1 MQSAGFKVSY
11 LGTGAG
17 GCILRNHTA
26 IVLECPGGERILL
39 DAASGNTVLRH
50 ANRLGMSPVEF
61 DHCLLT
67 HSHPDHCEGL
77 PHIEMQRSR
86 RNAAERPMQLYGSGA
101 ALADVGVLL
110 SYPRRGLAV
119 DANGAR
125 RSDGRRVFDFRPADP
140 GEWIQLTPGVRA
152 KCAPVEHIGGAV
164 AWRIEASGVGA
175 SGGGASG
182 IEAPGIEVSGI
193 GASGG
198 GASGTETSG
207 IEASGIGASGVG
219 VIVFSGDTR
228 WCPALAELAEGAD
241 LLIHE
246 AICTEDDRSRADNAA
261 HATAAEAGRIAQLAG
276 VRQLT
281 LTHIDNAFHAHTEL
295 LAAEARGAYDGGPVW
310 VAADC
315 WQQSV

>member
-1 MQSAGFKVSY
+1 MMDNALPTAGFTVSY

-17 GCILRNHTA
+17 GSILRNHTA
-26 IVLECPGGERILL
+26 IVLDCPGGERILL
-39 DAASGNTVLRH
+39 DAASGNTALRN
-50 ANRLGMSPVEF
+50 ANRLGMSPTDF

-86 RNAAERPMQLYGSGA
+86 RNPEEKPMQLYGSAA

-119 DANGAR
+119 DGNGAR
-125 RSDGRRVFDFRPADP
+125 RNDGRRVFDFRPAEP
-140 GEWIQLTPGVRA
+140 GQWLQLTPGIRA
-152 KCAPVEHIGGAV
+152 KCAPVDHIGGAI
-164 AWRIEASGVGA
+164 AWRIEASAIEPSGNTA
-175 SGGGASG
+175 SGGGA
-182 IEAPGIEVSGI
+182 V
-193 GASGG
+193 
-198 GASGTETSG
+198 
-207 IEASGIGASGVG
+207 
-219 VIVFSGDTR
+219 VFSGDTR
-228 WCPALAELAEGAD
+228 WCPALAELAEGAT

-246 AICTEDDRSRADNAA
+246 AICTETDRSRADDTA

-281 LTHIDNAFHAHTEL
+281 LTHIDNIFHAQTEL
-295 LAAEARGAYDGGPVW
+295 LAAEARSVYDGGPVS

>member
-1 MQSAGFKVSY
+1 MAMEDALQSAGFKVSY

-39 DAASGNTVLRH
+39 DAASGNAVLRH

-152 KCAPVEHIGGAV
+152 KCATVEHIGGAV
-164 AWRIEASGVGA
+164 AWRIEASGV
-175 SGGGASG
+175 
-182 IEAPGIEVSGI
+182 
-193 GASGG
+193 
-198 GASGTETSG
+198 
-207 IEASGIGASGVG
+207 GASGVG

-295 LAAEARGAYDGGPVW
+295 LAAEARGAYDGGAVW

-315 WQQSV
+315 WQQRV

>member
-1 MQSAGFKVSY
+1 MQSAGFTVSY

-17 GCILRNHTA
+17 GSILRNHTA
-26 IVLECPGGERILL
+26 IVLDCPGGERILL
-39 DAASGNTVLRH
+39 DAASGNTALRH
-50 ANRLGMSPVEF
+50 ANLLGMSPTDF

-86 RNAAERPMQLYGSGA
+86 RNPEESPMQLYGSGT

-125 RSDGRRVFDFRPADP
+125 RSDGRRVFDFRPAEP
-140 GEWIQLTPGVRA
+140 GEWIRLTPGIRA
-152 KCAPVEHIGGAV
+152 KCAPVDHIGGAV
-164 AWRIEASGVGA
+164 AWRIEAAGVETD
-175 SGGGASG
+175 GGGA
-182 IEAPGIEVSGI
+182 V
-193 GASGG
+193 
-198 GASGTETSG
+198 
-207 IEASGIGASGVG
+207 
-219 VIVFSGDTR
+219 VFSGDTR
-228 WCPALAELAEGAD
+228 WCPALAELAEGAT

-246 AICTEDDRSRADNAA
+246 AICTEADRSRADSTA

-276 VRQLT
+276 VQQLT
-281 LTHIDNAFHAHTEL
+281 LTHIDNVFHAQTEL
-295 LAAEARGAYDGGPVW
+295 LAVEARTVYDGGPVS

>member
-1 MQSAGFKVSY
+1 MEDAVQTAGFTVSY

-86 RNAAERPMQLYGSGA
+86 RNPDERPMQLYGSGT

-119 DANGAR
+119 DGNGAR
-125 RSDGRRVFDFRPADP
+125 RNDGRRVFDFRPAEP
-140 GEWIQLTPGVRA
+140 GEWIQITPGVRA
-152 KCAPVEHIGGAV
+152 KCAPVDHIGGAI

-175 SGGGASG
+175 AGSGSS
-182 IEAPGIEVSGI
+182 GIEVSGV
-193 GASGG
+193 GA
-198 GASGTETSG
+198 SG
-207 IEASGIGASGVG
+207 IEASGIEASGGG

-261 HATAAEAGRIAQLAG
+261 HATAAEAGRIAQLAR

-295 LAAEARGAYDGGPVW
+295 LAAEARGVYDGGTVS

>member
-1 MQSAGFKVSY
+1 MESAGFTVSY

-17 GCILRNHTA
+17 GSILRNHTA
-26 IVLECPGGERILL
+26 IVVDCPGGERILL

-50 ANRLGMSPVEF
+50 ADALGMSPTDF

-86 RNAAERPMQLYGSGA
+86 RNPAEQPMQLYGSDT
-101 ALADVGVLL
+101 ALADIGVLL
-110 SYPRRGLAV
+110 SYPRRGLTV
-119 DANGAR
+119 DAGGAR
-125 RSDGRRVFDFRPADP
+125 RSDGRRVFDFRPAQP
-140 GEWIQLTPGVRA
+140 GEWLQLTPGVRA
-152 KCAPVEHIGGAV
+152 KCAPVDHIGGAV
-164 AWRIEASGVGA
+164 AWRIEASG
-175 SGGGASG
+175 GGA
-182 IEAPGIEVSGI
+182 V
-193 GASGG
+193 
-198 GASGTETSG
+198 
-207 IEASGIGASGVG
+207 
-219 VIVFSGDTR
+219 VFSGDTR

-246 AICTEDDRSRADNAA
+246 AICTELDRTRADNTA

-281 LTHIDNAFHAHTEL
+281 LTHIDNVFHAQTEL
-295 LAAEARGAYDGGPVW
+295 LAAEARTVYDGGLVS

-315 WQQSV
+315 WQQFV

>member
-1 MQSAGFKVSY
+1 MEDAVQTAGFTVSY

-86 RNAAERPMQLYGSGA
+86 RNPDERPMQLYGSGA

-110 SYPRRGLAV
+110 SYPRRGLSV

-125 RSDGRRVFDFRPADP
+125 RNDGRRVFDFRPADP
-140 GEWIQLTPGVRA
+140 GEWIQITPGVRA
-152 KCAPVEHIGGAV
+152 KCAPVDHIGGAI
-164 AWRIEASGVGA
+164 AWRIEASGVGP
-175 SGGGASG
+175 SGGGPSD
-182 IEAPGIEVSGI
+182 I
-193 GASGG
+193 GAS
-198 GASGTETSG
+198 S
-207 IEASGIGASGVG
+207 IEASGGG

-295 LAAEARGAYDGGPVW
+295 LASEARGVYDGGPVS

-315 WQQSV
+315 WQQLV

>member
-175 SGGGASG
+175 SG
-182 IEAPGIEVSGI
+182 
-193 GASGG
+193 
-198 GASGTETSG
+198 
-207 IEASGIGASGVG
+207 VG